1 MKRLQPLNYLIEM
14 HSSLVGDLMIT
25 WRSIKWQEPVTSEG

>member
-14 HSSLVGDLMIT
+14 HSSLVGDLIVT
-25 WRSIKWQEPVTSEG
+25 LRAIKCQEPVTREG